1 MTKSE
6 FRKHIIGASWIALVS
21 MVGIT
26 LFSVY
31 MFDMYS
37 FPTMENTSVASGTI
51 SEVYVR
57 GGKNPTV
64 IVETS
69 DGEQLALVC
78 PYFLKDLYKDIGYNL
93 DQLVELLE
101 GKNIEYRI
109 MDKLSWVLEI
119 YVDDVV
125 IDNNNLT
132 RDEIITT
139 LVGIVIL
146 AILMIVILVCIEIA
160 YLQPKYK
167 LYQQYERK
175 RLKRVMRELQKAQ
188 RREKKQNSQ

>member
-6 FRKHIIGASWIALVS
+6 FRKHIIVASLIALVS
-21 MVGIT
+21 MVVIT

-51 SEVYVR
+51 SEVYIG
-57 GGKNPTV
+57 GGKKATV
-64 IVETS
+64 ILETS
-69 DGEQLALVC
+69 DGEQLVLVC
-78 PYFLKDLYKDIGYNL
+78 PYFLKDLYEDIGYNL
-93 DQLVELLE
+93 DQLAELLE
-101 GKNIEYRI
+101 GKNVEYRI

-146 AILMIVILVCIEIA
+146 AILMIVILVCVEII

>member
-1 MTKSE
+1 M
-6 FRKHIIGASWIALVS
+6 
-21 MVGIT
+21 GIT

-51 SEVYVR
+51 SEVYVG

-93 DQLVELLE
+93 DQLAELLE
-101 GKNIEYRI
+101 GKNVEYRI
-109 MDKLSWVLEI
+109 MDKLSWLLEI

-132 RDEIITT
+132 RDEIVTT

-188 RREKKQNSQ
+188 RRKKKQNSE

>member
-6 FRKHIIGASWIALVS
+6 FRKHIIVASLIALVS

-37 FPTMENTSVASGTI
+37 FPTMENTSVASRTI
-51 SEVYVR
+51 SEVYVG
-57 GGKNPTV
+57 GGKKPSV
-64 IVETS
+64 ILETS
-69 DGEQLALVC
+69 NGEQLVLVC
-78 PYFLKDLYKDIGYNL
+78 PYFLKDLYEDIGYNL
-93 DQLVELLE
+93 DQLAELLE
-101 GKNIEYRI
+101 GKNVEYRI

-132 RDEIITT
+132 RDEIVTT
-139 LVGIVIL
+139 QVGIVIL
-146 AILMIVILVCIEIA
+146 AILMIVILVCVEIA

-188 RREKKQNSQ
+188 RREKKQNAQ

>member
-6 FRKHIIGASWIALVS
+6 FRKHIIVAALIALVS

-51 SEVYVR
+51 SEVYVG
-57 GGKNPTV
+57 GGKKPNV
-64 IVETS
+64 ILETS
-69 DGEQLALVC
+69 DGEQLVLVC
-78 PYFLKDLYKDIGYNL
+78 PYFLKDLYEDIGYNL
-93 DQLVELLE
+93 DQLAELLV
-101 GKNIEYRI
+101 GKNVEYRI

-132 RDEIITT
+132 RDEIVTT
-139 LVGIVIL
+139 QVGIVIL
-146 AILMIVILVCIEIA
+146 AILMIVILVCVEII

>member
-6 FRKHIIGASWIALVS
+6 FRKHIVVASLIALVS
-21 MVGIT
+21 MVVIT

-51 SEVYVR
+51 SEVYVG
-57 GGKNPTV
+57 GGKKATV
-64 IVETS
+64 ILETS
-69 DGEQLALVC
+69 DGEQLVLVC

-93 DQLVELLE
+93 DQLAELLE
-101 GKNIEYRI
+101 GKKVEYRI

-146 AILMIVILVCIEIA
+146 AILMIVILVCVEII

>member
-1 MTKSE
+1 
-6 FRKHIIGASWIALVS
+6 
-21 MVGIT
+21 
-26 LFSVY
+26 

-37 FPTMENTSVASGTI
+37 FPTMENTSVASRTI
-51 SEVYVR
+51 SEVYVG
-57 GGKNPTV
+57 GGKKPSV
-64 IVETS
+64 ILETS
-69 DGEQLALVC
+69 NGEQLVLVC
-78 PYFLKDLYKDIGYNL
+78 PYFLKDLYEDIGYNL
-93 DQLVELLE
+93 DQLAELLE
-101 GKNIEYRI
+101 GKNVEYRI

-146 AILMIVILVCIEIA
+146 AILMIVILVCVEII

-167 LYQQYERK
+167 LYKQYERK

>member
-1 MTKSE
+1 
-6 FRKHIIGASWIALVS
+6 
-21 MVGIT
+21 MVVIT

-37 FPTMENTSVASGTI
+37 FPTIENTSVASGTI
-51 SEVYVR
+51 SDVYVR

-69 DGEQLALVC
+69 DGEQLVLVC
-78 PYFLKDLYKDIGYNL
+78 PYFLKDLYEDIGYNL
-93 DQLVELLE
+93 DQLAELLE
-101 GKNIEYRI
+101 GKNVEYRI

-125 IDNNNLT
+125 IDNSNLT
-132 RDEIITT
+132 RDEIVTT
-139 LVGIVIL
+139 QVGIVIL
-146 AILMIVILVCIEIA
+146 AILMIVILVCVEII